1 MSTEDKI
8 DRIGALFARIPQI
21 KFAYIFG
28 SCARGDYG
36 PASDIDVA
44 VFLDRRL
51 SPFAFRLC
59 LIETMLRELGTE
71 RFDLIILNNA
81 PPVLKYEVV
90 RQGLVI
96 KEDKKGASISRR
108 KRLVNKAA
116 LTTRLERLREY
127 LGILESVMAAN
138 VGFPCKWLK
147 PRTETLFERR

>member
-8 DRIGALFARIPQI
+8 DRIGTLFARIPQI

-28 SCARGDYG
+28 SCGRGDYG

-51 SPFAFRLC
+51 SLFAFRLR
-59 LIETMLRELGTE
+59 LIETMMRELGTE

-96 KEDKKGASISRR
+96 KEDKKRR
-108 KRLVNKAA
+108 VDFEAKA
-116 LTTRLERLREY
+116 LGEY
-127 LGILESVMAAN
+127 LDTAHLRATQQAY
-138 VGFPCKWLK
+138 LK
-147 PRTETLFERR
+147 EQLRRGGSFGQ